1 MLHKQQHMVM
11 TGTISRA
18 PSQLLKGRN
27 SEPPTPTAQVYAST
41 WHTHTPASSLATT
54 APMWPQTCPTQRM
67 NWSRRATTL
76 CHLQDSLCCH
86 SSAHR
91 EEMSW
96 TPSYIH
102 TYVRLYLHTYCTYVC
117 TMWTLPSDFSVHA
130 DNDHTQAAGLTYSLP
145 IQFHLASIVY
155 VDCNNV
161 CMYLYSGDCNYV
173 HMYVCTNTLIRT
185 YVRLYSESSVIR
197 TSIIRILDYPHHKI
211 TLHVTYGL
219 CNYRTNA
226 HIYTVCQ

>member
-91 EEMSW
+91 EEMSQ
-96 TPSYIH
+96 TTSYIR
-102 TYVRLYLHTYCTYVC
+102 TYVRLYLH
-117 TMWTLPSDFSVHA
+117 
-130 DNDHTQAAGLTYSLP
+130 
-145 IQFHLASIVY
+145 
-155 VDCNNV
+155 
-161 CMYLYSGDCNYV
+161 
-173 HMYVCTNTLIRT
+173 MYVRMYNVNTSKWFLSACRQWPHSGCGANIQSAHSVPFSLHC
-185 YVRLYSESSVIR
+185 VRRL
-197 TSIIRILDYPHHKI
+197 
-211 TLHVTYGL
+211 
-219 CNYRTNA
+219 
-226 HIYTVCQ
+226 